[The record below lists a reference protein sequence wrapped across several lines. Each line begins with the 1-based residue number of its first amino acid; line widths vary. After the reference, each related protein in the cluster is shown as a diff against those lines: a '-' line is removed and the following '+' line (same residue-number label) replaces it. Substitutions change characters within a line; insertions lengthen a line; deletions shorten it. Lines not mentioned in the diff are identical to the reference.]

1 MALTDFLLSFV
12 DADGYRLL
20 RVGIPP
26 VVDISRL
33 SVAASKYLSM
43 FVDDRP
49 MVVLNDASELLELQ
63 PDVQEVLVA
72 MMRRNI
78 TRPTFAGSAWITRG
92 EEELDGLLRE
102 LLVVA
107 DRDPDSLFRTEAE
120 AMAYLDRLLA
130 SFEMPT

>member
-1 MALTDFLLSFV
+1 MALTDFDLSFV
-12 DADGYRLL
+12 DANGSRLV

-33 SVAASKYLSM
+33 SVAASTYLSM

-49 MVVLNDASELLELQ
+49 MVVLNDATELLELH

-72 MMRRNI
+72 MMRRNV
-78 TRPTFAGSAWITRG
+78 TRPTFVGSAWITRG
-92 EEELDGLLRE
+92 EEDLDSLLRE

-107 DRDPDSLFRTEAE
+107 DRDPDSLFRTEEE
-120 AMAYLDRLLA
+120 ALAYLNGLLA
-130 SFEMPT
+130 GFEMPS